1 MIILFC
7 ILLNTHRVPEQFPI
21 SLEPHLMFPVT
32 LKNRNIL
39 LNHIFIIMI
48 ILFILYIIKYPPC
61 PRRVSYK
68 PGTPARVS
76 SSWRHPTAQL
86 LPTTTF

>member
-1 MIILFC
+1 LTISIVTTLPGTPQKHMIKLYIYYHYDY
-7 ILLNTHRVPEQFPI
+7 I
-21 SLEPHLMFPVT
+21 
-32 LKNRNIL
+32 
-39 LNHIFIIMI
+39 
-48 ILFILYIIKYPPC
+48 ILYIIKYPPC